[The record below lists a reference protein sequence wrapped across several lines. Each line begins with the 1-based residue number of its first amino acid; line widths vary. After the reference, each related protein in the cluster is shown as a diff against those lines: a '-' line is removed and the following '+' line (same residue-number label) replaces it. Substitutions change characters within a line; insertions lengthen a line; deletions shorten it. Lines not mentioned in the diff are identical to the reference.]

1 MKQGSAVTLM
11 QITFIFLTVNK

>member
-1 MKQGSAVTLM
+1 MKQGPAVTLM